1 MIRKKSLAKAMALT
15 LSVSML
21 GTSMPGSV
29 STAAE
34 LKETETEAQSETDSS
49 SEDAKEAADAPEE
62 DAEADEGDASDDKSK
77 KTIRNLLIIRS
88 QRNPRLQLRQKR
100 LK

>member
-34 LKETETEAQSETDSS
+34 LAGNRDRSS
-49 SEDAKEAADAPEE
+49 
-62 DAEADEGDASDDKSK
+62 
-77 KTIRNLLIIRS
+77 IRDRQLI
-88 QRNPRLQLRQKR
+88 
-100 LK
+100 

>member
-34 LKETETEAQSETDSS
+34 LQETETEAQSETDSS

-62 DAEADEGDASDDKSK
+62 DAEADEGDA
-77 KTIRNLLIIRS
+77 
-88 QRNPRLQLRQKR
+88 
-100 LK
+100 